1 MLRWGDCPERWLAR
15 PDTRASAQTD
25 RLHFAAKYQNIV
37 FAKHCF
43 LKHLATQT
51 KGCSYGEA
59 KTWLSKHC
67 FLFVKLFV
75 ASKLG
80 LGLHLDFDVHRRL
93 ILWKCIISIIG
104 KVSQN
109 IFRKILFQISVCSC
123 TVVQYV
129 RQFLFF
135 LNSRQLETVQT
146 WQILAAA
153 EKCLKVQVC
162 NRRRLPFGW
171 WPCMCQ
177 SCQVYLS

>member
-75 ASKLG
+75 ASKLR
-80 LGLHLDFDVHRRL
+80 LGLHNWTLMYLHRRL
-93 ILWKCIISIIG
+93 ILWNFCFSWTLGSLKLYRLGRSWLLQKSVWKCKSATGADCPSADDLVCVKVVKCI
-104 KVSQN
+104 
-109 IFRKILFQISVCSC
+109 CPSC
-123 TVVQYV
+123 PM
-129 RQFLFF
+129 
-135 LNSRQLETVQT
+135 
-146 WQILAAA
+146 
-153 EKCLKVQVC
+153 CL
-162 NRRRLPFGW
+162 
-171 WPCMCQ
+171 
-177 SCQVYLS
+177 SYL

>member
-1 MLRWGDCPERWLAR
+1 MPWWGDVRWVSWDVLTGPLNALDFISCDGELVVVKWWWWYFLGFSILPSPSVIIHVEVRWLPWEVAR

-75 ASKLG
+75 ASKLR
-80 LGLHLDFDVHRRL
+80 LGLHNWTLMYTDV
-93 ILWKCIISIIG
+93 
-104 KVSQN
+104 
-109 IFRKILFQISVCSC
+109 LF
-123 TVVQYV
+123 YG
-129 RQFLFF
+129 
-135 LNSRQLETVQT
+135 N
-146 WQILAAA
+146 A
-153 EKCLKVQVC
+153 
-162 NRRRLPFGW
+162 
-171 WPCMCQ
+171 
-177 SCQVYLS
+177 